1 MVDFSMLFFCRGGW
15 FLFYKIHG
23 AAGSLLSIFYNIIRV
38 RTQSKVM
45 ENGVISALKG
55 ELRRN
60 ILLCKYN
67 AKLDAHAY
75 APFVHFRT
83 DVISKVAFEDNYKY
97 KRLKDFRD
105 KLEWYSLSLVHVN
118 ELIDDYRLLIPLTEK
133 QGPNERDNLRNSIAS
148 ICKGNKIEGIGP
160 EGFIILD
167 NFMES
172 LSKYLDK
179 I

>member
-1 MVDFSMLFFCRGGW
+1 MTEFQLLQLLAAVLGG
-15 FLFYKIHG
+15 G
-23 AAGSLLSIFYNIIRV
+23 AVGSLLSIFYNFIRD
-38 RTQSKVM
+38 RAQFKVA

-67 AKLDAHAY
+67 AKLDVHAY

-83 DVISKVAFEDNYKY
+83 DVISKVALEDNYKY
-97 KRLKDFRD
+97 KRLVGFLD

-118 ELIDDYRLLIPLTEK
+118 ELIDVYRLLIPLTEK

-160 EGFIILD
+160 EGFIVLNSFID
-167 NFMES
+167 S
-172 LSKYLDK
+172 LSSYLEE

>member
-1 MVDFSMLFFCRGGW
+1 MNEFQLLQLLAAVLGG
-15 FLFYKIHG
+15 G
-23 AAGSLLSIFYNIIRV
+23 AAGSLLSIFYNVIRD
-38 RTQSKVM
+38 RSKSKFQ
-45 ENGVISALKG
+45 ENSVISSLKG

-67 AKLDAHAY
+67 SRLDVHAY

-83 DVISKVAFEDNYKY
+83 DVISRVAFEDNYKY
-97 KRLKDFRD
+97 KRLKDCLD
-105 KLEWYSLSLVHVN
+105 ELEWYSLSLVHVN

-133 QGPNERDNLRNSIAS
+133 QGPNERDNLRNSITS

-167 NFMES
+167 AFMES
-172 LSKYLDK
+172 LSSYLDEV
-179 I
+179 